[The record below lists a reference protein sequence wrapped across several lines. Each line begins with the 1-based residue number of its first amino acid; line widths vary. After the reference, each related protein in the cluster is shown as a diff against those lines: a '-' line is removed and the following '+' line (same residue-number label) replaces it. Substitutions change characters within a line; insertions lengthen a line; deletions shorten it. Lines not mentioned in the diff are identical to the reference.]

1 MNKELSS
8 EKMKKHERLKSKKEI
23 SHLFENGKWL
33 TCGNLR
39 IISTSGTDTKIGVS
53 VSKRYFKKAVNR
65 NRIKRL
71 LRECIRQNK
80 ELYLSTFGENTH
92 AMLFWTSQTFPQK
105 LKEVEANFVALCEK
119 AKKYG

>member
-23 SHLFENGKWL
+23 SLLFENGKWL

-39 IISTSGTDTKIGVS
+39 IIFTSSEDTKIGVS
-53 VSKRYFKKAVNR
+53 VSKRYFKKAINR

-80 ELYLSTFGENTH
+80 ELYLSTFGENAH
-92 AMLFWTSQTFPQK
+92 AMLFWASQTFPQK